1 MAARKSLDIAARVR
15 NELDELA
22 RAGCGDVTL
31 ANLGSVTVDNLLD
44 NSTIRDAIAAKGHTT
59 SEAQREYILADIIK
73 NQDKIIS
80 DTVTERNAKNEEVLD
95 KNGNP
100 VVKKVY
106 KYGDPISEDELRK
119 AFSEETK
126 ITIPSGAMDDK
137 VLNGSYRK
145 RIENE
150 RARVRKIGQDA
161 QQADEANGGPQKLDY
176 KSEINDGSSTGGQTQ
191 DAQQEDAARK
201 ARAEALQAEL
211 EANKAA
217 MKAMNDGLDDL
228 MRLGKITAEEY
239 TKGRAV
245 VALHGFIQNTNSSIR
260 SLSDVSNYMSS
271 TRDGTIKTWWVG
283 RQFKRERNRHAK
295 IAARALRGFN
305 DLTETLQDRVDNP
318 DMKPGKS
325 RGIFSGMRDK
335 IGNRGRTSAASSS
348 EPKTGALRKA
358 GGMIKKAAGVTA
370 VVGGVVAGR
379 VFKSFHPLM
388 WVKGTYQE
396 IRDALKTSIDDNKR
410 PENAKDPA
418 TVEAQYAGMVSPTP
432 ESKEMSKGCKD
443 AVKANHAM
451 TLEALMQTPEGRQY
465 VANTIA
471 STPEWSAAINN
482 SVLAFL
488 RANGVPGQRDQTAEQ
503 TGEKAGSQKGQDLGQ
518 TAEQTAEKAGGQK
531 GQNPGQTAEQ
541 HGQTSKQTAE
551 TAGRQTEQAAE
562 TVGGQ
567 KGQDPEQTAAQHG
580 QTSRQTAE
588 TAGSQK
594 GQDPEQ
600 TAEQAGGQDGP
611 SAEEVVRAVE
621 DNARRRDEEVRQD
634 VEKASSERND
644 HTAFD
649 DAQQRDGQQE
659 SDDTQEDRIPEDDGF
674 TSLDELEDLMDGVY
688 TPEVTAAA
696 NESNDAADEKEDA
709 ETDKASKDVNVADDK
724 APAPGS
730 GHVPENAQGDA
741 AKEVLQGEAVQ
752 GEADQHTAKKPET
765 VGDVLR
771 KRKGK
776 QALHQLK
783 ESVAETDRNAA
794 EDDLDKSKD
803 GHDGR

>member
-44 NSTIRDAIAAKGHTT
+44 NSVIRDAIAAKGHTT

-126 ITIPSGAMDDK
+126 ITIPSGVMDDK

-176 KSEINDGSSTGGQTQ
+176 KSEINDGSSIGGQTQ

-211 EANKAA
+211 EANNAA
-217 MKAMNDGLDDL
+217 TKAMNDGLDDL

-335 IGNRGRTSAASSS
+335 IGNRGRTSAASLS

-418 TVEAQYAGMVSPTP
+418 TVEVQYAGMVSPTA

-567 KGQDPEQTAAQHG
+567 KGQDPEQMA
-580 QTSRQTAE
+580 
-588 TAGSQK
+588 
-594 GQDPEQ
+594 EQ
-600 TAEQAGGQDGP
+600 TAEQTGGQDGP
-611 SAEEVVRAVE
+611 SAEEIVRSVE
-621 DNARRRDEEVRQD
+621 DNARRRDEEVRKD
-634 VEKASSERND
+634 VEKARSASQDQAASDE
-644 HTAFD
+644 
-649 DAQQRDGQQE
+649 AQQRNDQQA
-659 SDDTQEDRIPEDDGF
+659 SDDAEEERIPDEDGNVP
-674 TSLDELEDLMDGVY
+674 LDELEDIFDSVH

-696 NESNDAADEKEDA
+696 NESRDAEDEKEDA
-709 ETDKASKDVNVADDK
+709 ETAKAAKEANAADDK
-724 APAPGS
+724 APVPGS
-730 GHVPENAQGDA
+730 GHVPGNAQGDA
-741 AKEVLQGEAVQ
+741 AKAVLLGEAAQGESEQ
-752 GEADQHTAKKPET
+752 QTAKKPET

-771 KRKGK
+771 KRKGE
-776 QALHQLK
+776 QALQQLQ

-794 EDDLDKSKD
+794 ENDPDKSKD

>member
-44 NSTIRDAIAAKGHTT
+44 NSVIRDAIVAKGHTT

-95 KNGNP
+95 KHGNP

-119 AFSEETK
+119 SFSEETK

-217 MKAMNDGLDDL
+217 TKAMNDGLDDL

-418 TVEAQYAGMVSPTP
+418 TVEAQYAGMVSSTP

-443 AVKANHAM
+443 VVKANHAM

-488 RANGVPGQRDQTAEQ
+488 RANGVPARDRQAAEQ
-503 TGEKAGSQKGQDLGQ
+503 TGEKAGSQKGQDLEQ
-518 TAEQTAEKAGGQK
+518 TAEQTAEKAGDQK
-531 GQNPGQTAEQ
+531 GQDLEQTAEQ
-541 HGQTSKQTAE
+541 HGQTSEQTAE
-551 TAGRQTEQAAE
+551 TAG
-562 TVGGQ
+562 GQ
-567 KGQDPEQTAAQHG
+567 KEQDAEQTAEK
-580 QTSRQTAE
+580 T
-588 TAGSQK
+588 GSQK

-621 DNARRRDEEVRQD
+621 DNARRRDEEVRKD
-634 VEKASSERND
+634 VEKARSVSQDQAAFDEEQQRND
-644 HTAFD
+644 QQASD
-649 DAQQRDGQQE
+649 DAE
-659 SDDTQEDRIPEDDGF
+659 EERIPDEDGNVP
-674 TSLDELEDLMDGVY
+674 LEELEDLFDSVH

-696 NESNDAADEKEDA
+696 NESRDAEDEKEAA
-709 ETDKASKDVNVADDK
+709 ETAKAPKEANAADDK
-724 APAPGS
+724 APAPGF

-741 AKEVLQGEAVQ
+741 AKAVLQGEAAQ
-752 GEADQHTAKKPET
+752 GESEQQTAKKPET

-771 KRKGK
+771 KRKGE
-776 QALHQLK
+776 QALHQLQ

-794 EDDLDKSKD
+794 EDDLDKSNG

>member
-15 NELDELA
+15 DELDELA

-31 ANLGSVTVDNLLD
+31 ANLGSVTVDSLLE

-80 DTVTERNAKNEEVLD
+80 DTVTERNSKNEEVLD
-95 KNGNP
+95 KSGNP

-106 KYGDPISEDELRK
+106 KYGDSISEDELRK

-150 RARVRKIGQDA
+150 RARVRKIGQEA
-161 QQADEANGGPQKLDY
+161 QQADAANGGPQKLDY
-176 KSEINDGSSTGGQTQ
+176 KSDINEGSSAGSQTQ
-191 DAQQEDAARK
+191 EGQQDDAARK

-217 MKAMNDGLDDL
+217 TKAMNDGLDDL

-335 IGNRGRTSAASSS
+335 IGNRGRTSTASST

-418 TVEAQYAGMVSPTP
+418 TVEAQYADMVSPTA
-432 ESKEMSKGCKD
+432 ESKEMSRGCKD

-488 RANGVPGQRDQTAEQ
+488 RANGVPAKDGQTAEQTGGPRETSVGPTAEKTDAQNGQNFEQ
-503 TGEKAGSQKGQDLGQ
+503 TGEKAGEKTADAQKGQIAKQTDEKAGEQAEQNLEQ
-518 TAEQTAEKAGGQK
+518 TAEQTGGQ
-531 GQNPGQTAEQ
+531 T
-541 HGQTSKQTAE
+541 
-551 TAGRQTEQAAE
+551 
-562 TVGGQ
+562 
-567 KGQDPEQTAAQHG
+567 
-580 QTSRQTAE
+580 
-588 TAGSQK
+588 
-594 GQDPEQ
+594 EQ

-611 SAEEVVRAVE
+611 SAEEIVRSVE
-621 DNARRRDEEVRQD
+621 DNARRRDEEVRKD
-634 VEKASSERND
+634 VEKARSARQDQAASDEEQQRND
-644 HTAFD
+644 QQASD
-649 DAQQRDGQQE
+649 DAE
-659 SDDTQEDRIPEDDGF
+659 EDRIPEDDGF

-709 ETDKASKDVNVADDK
+709 ETAKASKEANAADDK
-724 APAPGS
+724 APASGS
-730 GHVPENAQGDA
+730 GHVPENVQGDA
-741 AKEVLQGEAVQ
+741 AKAVLQGEAVQ
-752 GEADQHTAKKPET
+752 GESNQHTAKKPET

-771 KRKGK
+771 KRKGE

>member
-44 NSTIRDAIAAKGHTT
+44 NSVIRDAIAAKGHTT

-150 RARVRKIGQDA
+150 RARVRKIGQEA

-191 DAQQEDAARK
+191 DAQQEDTARK

-217 MKAMNDGLDDL
+217 TKAMNDGLDDL

-295 IAARALRGFN
+295 IAARTLRGFN

-335 IGNRGRTSAASSS
+335 IGNRGRTSTASSS

-471 STPEWSAAINN
+471 STPEWSAVINN

-567 KGQDPEQTAAQHG
+567 KGQDPEQTA
-580 QTSRQTAE
+580 
-588 TAGSQK
+588 
-594 GQDPEQ
+594 
-600 TAEQAGGQDGP
+600 EQAGGQDGP

-621 DNARRRDEEVRQD
+621 DNARRRDEEVRKD
-634 VEKASSERND
+634 VEKARSASQDQAASDE
-644 HTAFD
+644 
-649 DAQQRDGQQE
+649 AQQRNDQQA
-659 SDDTQEDRIPEDDGF
+659 SDDAEEERIPDEDGNVP
-674 TSLDELEDLMDGVY
+674 LDELEDLFDSVH

-696 NESNDAADEKEDA
+696 NESRDAEDEKEAA
-709 ETDKASKDVNVADDK
+709 ETAKAAKEANAADDK
-724 APAPGS
+724 APVPGS

-771 KRKGK
+771 KRKGE
-776 QALHQLK
+776 QALQQLQ
-783 ESVAETDRNAA
+783 ESVTETDKKDA
-794 EDDLDKSKD
+794 ENDPDKSKG
-803 GHDGR
+803 GHDGL

>member
-44 NSTIRDAIAAKGHTT
+44 NSVIRDAIAAKGHTT

-126 ITIPSGAMDDK
+126 ITIPSGVMDDK

-176 KSEINDGSSTGGQTQ
+176 KSEINDGSSIGGQTQ

-211 EANKAA
+211 EANNAA
-217 MKAMNDGLDDL
+217 TKAMNDGLDDL

-335 IGNRGRTSAASSS
+335 IGNRGRTSAASLS

-418 TVEAQYAGMVSPTP
+418 TVEVQYAGMVSPTA

-567 KGQDPEQTAAQHG
+567 KGQDPEQMA
-580 QTSRQTAE
+580 
-588 TAGSQK
+588 
-594 GQDPEQ
+594 EQ
-600 TAEQAGGQDGP
+600 TAEQTGGQDGP
-611 SAEEVVRAVE
+611 SAEEIVRSVE
-621 DNARRRDEEVRQD
+621 DNARRRDEEVRKD
-634 VEKASSERND
+634 VEKARSASQDQAASDE
-644 HTAFD
+644 
-649 DAQQRDGQQE
+649 AQQRNDQQA
-659 SDDTQEDRIPEDDGF
+659 SDDAEEERIPDEDGNVP
-674 TSLDELEDLMDGVY
+674 LDELEDLFDSVH

-696 NESNDAADEKEDA
+696 NESRDAEDEKEDA
-709 ETDKASKDVNVADDK
+709 ETAKAAKEANAADDK
-724 APAPGS
+724 APVPGS
-730 GHVPENAQGDA
+730 GHVPGNAQGDA
-741 AKEVLQGEAVQ
+741 AKAVLLGEAAQGESEQ
-752 GEADQHTAKKPET
+752 QTAKKPET

-771 KRKGK
+771 KRKGE
-776 QALHQLK
+776 QALQQLQ

-794 EDDLDKSKD
+794 ENDPDKSKD

>member
-44 NSTIRDAIAAKGHTT
+44 NSVIRDAIAAKGHTT

-150 RARVRKIGQDA
+150 RARVRKIGQEA

-191 DAQQEDAARK
+191 DAQQEDTARK

-217 MKAMNDGLDDL
+217 TKAMNDGLDDL

-295 IAARALRGFN
+295 IAARTLRGFN

-335 IGNRGRTSAASSS
+335 IGNRGRTSTASSS

-471 STPEWSAAINN
+471 STPEWSAVINN

-567 KGQDPEQTAAQHG
+567 KGQDPEQTA
-580 QTSRQTAE
+580 
-588 TAGSQK
+588 
-594 GQDPEQ
+594 
-600 TAEQAGGQDGP
+600 EQAGGQDGP

-621 DNARRRDEEVRQD
+621 DNARRRDEEVRKD
-634 VEKASSERND
+634 VEKARSASQDQAASDE
-644 HTAFD
+644 
-649 DAQQRDGQQE
+649 AQQRNDQQA
-659 SDDTQEDRIPEDDGF
+659 SDDAEEERIPDEDGNVP
-674 TSLDELEDLMDGVY
+674 LDELEDLFDSVH

-696 NESNDAADEKEDA
+696 NESRDAEDEKEAA
-709 ETDKASKDVNVADDK
+709 ETAKAAKEANAADDK
-724 APAPGS
+724 APVPGS

-771 KRKGK
+771 KRKGE
-776 QALHQLK
+776 QALQQLQ
-783 ESVAETDRNAA
+783 ESVTKTDKKDAENDP
-794 EDDLDKSKD
+794 DKSKG
-803 GHDGR
+803 GHDGL

>member
-1 MAARKSLDIAARVR
+1 MGARKSLDIAARVR

-44 NSTIRDAIAAKGHTT
+44 NSVIRDAIAAKGHTT

-95 KNGNP
+95 KHGKP

-150 RARVRKIGQDA
+150 RARVRKIGQEA

-176 KSEINDGSSTGGQTQ
+176 KSDINEGSSTGGQTQ

-217 MKAMNDGLDDL
+217 TKAMNDGLDDL

-335 IGNRGRTSAASSS
+335 IGNRGRTSAASST
-348 EPKTGALRKA
+348 EPKTGVLRKA

-503 TGEKAGSQKGQDLGQ
+503 TGEKAGSQKGQDLEQTAGQ
-518 TAEQTAEKAGGQK
+518 TAEQIGGQN
-531 GQNPGQTAEQ
+531 GQNPGPTAEQ

-551 TAGRQTEQAAE
+551 QTAGRQTEQAAE

-567 KGQDPEQTAAQHG
+567 KGQDPEQMA
-580 QTSRQTAE
+580 
-588 TAGSQK
+588 
-594 GQDPEQ
+594 EQ
-600 TAEQAGGQDGP
+600 TAEQTGGQDGP
-611 SAEEVVRAVE
+611 SAEEIVRSVE
-621 DNARRRDEEVRQD
+621 DNARRRDEEVRKD
-634 VEKASSERND
+634 VEKARSASQDQATSDE
-644 HTAFD
+644 
-649 DAQQRDGQQE
+649 AQQRNDQQA
-659 SDDTQEDRIPEDDGF
+659 SDDAEEERIPDEDGNVP
-674 TSLDELEDLMDGVY
+674 LEELEDLFDSVH

-696 NESNDAADEKEDA
+696 NESRDAEDEKEAA
-709 ETDKASKDVNVADDK
+709 ETAKAPKEANAADDK
-724 APAPGS
+724 APAPGF
-730 GHVPENAQGDA
+730 GHVPDNAQGDA
-741 AKEVLQGEAVQ
+741 AKAVLQGEAAQ
-752 GEADQHTAKKPET
+752 GESEQPKKPET

-771 KRKGK
+771 KRKGE
-776 QALHQLK
+776 QALQQLQ
-783 ESVAETDRNAA
+783 ESVTETDKKDA
-794 EDDLDKSKD
+794 ENDPDKSKD
-803 GHDGR
+803 GHDGL